1 MEENCQRCGKS
12 AGLCVCE
19 KIIECKTRTR
29 VLILQHPQ
37 EPDKTLGTAQLLHAA
52 LPNSV
57 LKAGLSWRNL
67 SAALGEEAQPKEWA
81 VLYLGSV
88 KLPSAQPGLVYVDRD
103 GKPLADITQKAIR
116 LKGIVVLDGTWSQAK
131 TLWWRNAWLLK
142 LHRAVLNPE
151 KPSRYGKL
159 RKEPRAESVSTL
171 ESTAQ
176 ALATLE
182 RDPSLIDRLEAPFA
196 DLLVKYKNLHPRG
209 ELRSQHRGQQG
220 GFRVRRR
227 GNVNRRVDKR
237 TRGGE

>member
-1 MEENCQRCGKS
+1 MEENCERCGKS
-12 AGLCVCE
+12 AALCICPEIV
-19 KIIECKTRTR
+19 ECPTRTR

-103 GKPLADITQKAIR
+103 GIPLPDITQKAIR

-159 RKEPRAESVSTL
+159 RKEPRAESISTL

-176 ALATLE
+176 ALALLE
-182 RDPSLIDRLEAPFA
+182 RDPSFITRLEAPFVA
-196 DLLVKYKNLHPRG
+196 LLEKYKNLHPRG
-209 ELRSQHRGQQG
+209 ERLGQHRGQQG

-227 GNVNRRVDKR
+227 GNSSRRGDKGKR
-237 TRGGE
+237 AGE